1 MFDRLLIVWL
11 SLVSLLAW
19 RWPEWFPAVSDPFL
33 GGSAYLYHLVAVTM
47 FAIGW
52 MLPRDEIEQVRQRWP
67 MVLVGTTLQYTSMP
81 LLGWSVGWLMGL
93 DADARLGLFLVGCV
107 PDAMASGVLTLA
119 AGGNVSYAVSLTTCS
134 TLLSPLVVP
143 TALRLV
149 LGESESINL
158 FAEGWQL
165 AWVVVFP
172 VLCGHGLARLWPA
185 AQSAVNRFAPA
196 VANFTILAIIAVVV
210 AKNRG
215 SLVPRDSHSLGS
227 LGWLVTAILLVN
239 ILGYAAGYYGG
250 KMCRLS
256 EPMTRAL
263 TLVVG
268 MQNAGLGSAIAL
280 RVFAD
285 RPAVAIPCA
294 IYTLLSVYTA
304 FVLAFIWKR
313 HDRTQ
318 QAASV
323 AQTIS
328 K

>member
-1 MFDRLLIVWL
+1 
-11 SLVSLLAW
+11 
-19 RWPEWFPAVSDPFL
+19 
-33 GGSAYLYHLVAVTM
+33 
-47 FAIGW
+47 
-52 MLPRDEIEQVRQRWP
+52 
-67 MVLVGTTLQYTSMP
+67 
-81 LLGWSVGWLMGL
+81 MGL

-149 LGESESINL
+149 LGESESVNL
-158 FAEGWQL
+158 FSEGWQL

-172 VLCGHGLARLWPA
+172 VLLGHGLARLWPT
-185 AQSAVNRFAPA
+185 AQSVVNRVAPA

-215 SLVPRDSHSLGS
+215 SLVVQDRQSLGS
-227 LGWLVTAILLVN
+227 LGWLVAAILLVN

-250 KMCRLS
+250 KLCRLS

-280 RVFAD
+280 RIFSD

-313 HDRTQ
+313 QDRARSRTGN
-318 QAASV
+318 ASIDS
-323 AQTIS
+323 QGSIC
-328 K
+328 